1 MEKKISKDTPLGEI
15 TFRRYES
22 PSNDGGR
29 KLVRKLCLSVGLLQ
43 PGDSR
48 DVVVDVLYVLI
59 KAKKQKKY
67 LTSEEIVARVIKDR
81 KASKQPMLG
90 IASSNIRRQI
100 LRLRDLLL
108 VEKIKNVYRI
118 TEFLPLSV
126 IFETRI
132 KAVLLEATL
141 TRVGEYFQAVDAGS
155 SKPEPKPE

>member
-1 MEKKISKDTPLGEI
+1 MGNIISKDTPLSEI

-22 PSNDGGR
+22 PSNEGGR
-29 KLVRKLCLSVGLLQ
+29 KLVRKLCLSMGLLQ

-48 DVVVDVLYVLI
+48 DVVVDVLNVLL

-67 LTSEEIVARVIKDR
+67 LSSEEIVARVIKER
-81 KASKQPMLG
+81 KLAKQPMLG

-118 TEFLPLSV
+118 TEFLPVSA
-126 IFETRI
+126 IYDTRI
-132 KAVLLEATL
+132 KAVLLSAMLE
-141 TRVGEYFQAVDAGS
+141 RVGEYAHAVDGS
-155 SKPEPKPE
+155 PEKKPE

>member
-1 MEKKISKDTPLGEI
+1 MEKKISKDTPLGEL
-15 TFRRYES
+15 TLRRYEA
-22 PSNDGGR
+22 PSNEGGR
-29 KLVRKLCLSVGLLQ
+29 KLVRKLCLSLGLLQ

-48 DVVVDVLYVLI
+48 DVVVDVLYVLL

-67 LTSEEIVARVIKDR
+67 LSSEEIVAKVIKDR
-81 KASKQPMLG
+81 KAGKQPMLG

-118 TEFLPLSV
+118 TEFLPLLV

-132 KAVLLEATL
+132 KANLLQSML
-141 TRVGEYFQAVDAGS
+141 DRVTEYVKAVDAGS
-155 SKPEPKPE
+155 EKKAE